1 MEPTKHKHPFA
12 KYAGSIDSKLT
23 LKLSEEEIK
32 EQEQEFERIK
42 SFMANH
48 DIPRL
53 RSILFNQTESNN
65 ETQTGEENN
74 GVVQRKWRL
83 LHHQPSQRPQRE
95 LLEKDAKVT
104 TCLHQRE
111 WCICATFNARHRYY
125 QTCTHKA
132 LSMDKERQET

>member
-1 MEPTKHKHPFA
+1 MKKRKHQLFA

-53 RSILFNQTESNN
+53 RSILFNITESNN
-65 ETQTGEENN
+65 ET
-74 GVVQRKWRL
+74 
-83 LHHQPSQRPQRE
+83 
-95 LLEKDAKVT
+95 
-104 TCLHQRE
+104 
-111 WCICATFNARHRYY
+111 
-125 QTCTHKA
+125 
-132 LSMDKERQET
+132 

>member
-1 MEPTKHKHPFA
+1 MERQKHPFA
-12 KYAGSIDSKLT
+12 KYAGSIDSKLN

-53 RSILFNQTESNN
+53 QQMLFNQTESNN

-74 GVVQRKWRL
+74 GVV
-83 LHHQPSQRPQRE
+83 
-95 LLEKDAKVT
+95 
-104 TCLHQRE
+104 
-111 WCICATFNARHRYY
+111 
-125 QTCTHKA
+125 
-132 LSMDKERQET
+132 